1 MKRFADWEKD
11 FIRLAYPT
19 AEVKDIA
26 DLLGRST
33 GTIFGYASKNG
44 LSSPGRGRTLP
55 ENVGLTAQERT
66 KQNERR
72 VREKKKRLGKCASCS
87 KQATKGVFCDECSAR
102 RRVKTNERRESL
114 RVENKCIYCAKEIGD
129 VRFSKCE
136 KCRGRRSSKRNVT
149 YYERK
154 ESGICAQCGKSE
166 TDNSIQCEA
175 CKEVAAQQ
183 EKVLRKKMKDAAY
196 AAYGG
201 YVCVCCGET
210 NPLFLSIDHIDG
222 DGNKHRRSMVGKH
235 AKNVGA
241 SRDLYRWLMR
251 NGYPPGFQILCMNCN
266 VGKSRNGNVCPHVS
280 QGDRDAKVSPIAWLW
295 KLSS

>member
-44 LSSPGRGRTLP
+44 LSSPGKGRTLP

-72 VREKKKRLGKCASCS
+72 VREKKKKLGKCASCS
-87 KQATKGVFCDECSAR
+87 KQATKGVFCDECSTR
-102 RRVKTNERRESL
+102 RRAKTNERRESL

-129 VRFSKCE
+129 VRFAKCKE
-136 KCRGRRSSKRNVT
+136 CRGDRISKRNVT

-154 ESGICAQCGKSE
+154 ENGICTQCGKSE
-166 TDNSIQCEA
+166 ADGGIQCNA
-175 CKEVAAQQ
+175 CKEIAAKQDRG
-183 EKVLRKKMKDAAY
+183 LRRKLKDAAY

-201 YVCVCCGET
+201 YVCACCGET
-210 NPLFLSIDHIDG
+210 HPKFLAIDHING
-222 DGNKHRRSMVGKH
+222 DGNVHRRSMTKSKRIGSKTT
-235 AKNVGA
+235 
-241 SRDLYRWLMR
+241 YRWLR
-251 NGYPPGFQILCMNCN
+251 DNGYPPGFQVLCHNCN
-266 VGKSRNGNVCPHVS
+266 VAKHLNGNVCPHQNMSHGESV
-280 QGDRDAKVSPIAWLW
+280 AWLW
-295 KLSS
+295 KLTT